1 MTSEVSLTRGFVAR
15 VDDVDADL
23 ADHKWC
29 ASLVGTP
36 AYAVRDVGGRQNKK
50 RLLMHRVIAER
61 MGLDLSSG
69 KVVDHINGDCLD
81 NRRCN
86 LRAVTRMKNAHNL
99 TGERSNNTSGYMGVS
114 FDPRY
119 RHKWVAS
126 IYLDY
131 KKHIVGRFD
140 SAEEANAARL
150 AAEKK
155 LWGVQPRRA
164 EAHA

>member
-1 MTSEVSLTRGFVAR
+1 MMLSVSLTQGFVAR
-15 VDDVDADL
+15 IDDVDADL
-23 ADHKWC
+23 SDHKWF

-36 AYAVRDVGGRQNKK
+36 AYAVRDVGGRLNKK

-61 MGLDLSSG
+61 MGLDLSGG

-114 FDPRY
+114 FDARY
-119 RHKWVAS
+119 RRKWVAS
-126 IYLDY
+126 IYVDY

-140 SAEEANAARL
+140 SAEEANVARL
-150 AAEKK
+150 AAEKR
-155 LWGVQPRRA
+155 LWGIEPRRA